1 MTRRF
6 FNRQEKAAIAANAGW
21 KCEIC
26 AQPLADG
33 WHADHRIPYSKG
45 GATDVVNGQALCPP
59 CNIKKG
65 SNTIMTHLRNWQ
77 QEAVDQ
83 FMASASQNFL
93 VTACPGAGKTTFA
106 LSAARAL
113 LDSGKIRR
121 VVVVVPSDA
130 LRTQWAD
137 NMSAGV
143 HLRPLVGGQPV
154 DHSDYH
160 GVVTTYQA
168 VNGSLAHQIRGA
180 IGDNDKAGTLVILDE
195 IHHAA
200 DSSKFG
206 KALAYAFDTVTRRL
220 LLTGT
225 PWRTDERE
233 RMPFVEFDDNNMLK
247 VDYSYDYGEAVKGGV
262 CRAIDFPVVDGMAS
276 WVRDQEEKSERLTV
290 NRSLKGQDL
299 SDAMRTILDPTST
312 GEWMRSVIES
322 AHADLMSIRTEYP
335 RAGGLI
341 VAKNRNHAKRIQKL
355 LRHVT
360 GIDAPVVVSAEDEG
374 GSNSSAREQIERFRT
389 SSEPWIIAVKMIA
402 EGVDVP
408 RLTVGVYATNVT
420 TAMFFTQ
427 VIGRFVRVN
436 KDVQAASRLYIP
448 PSAALWAAAQE
459 IQAMLPQ
466 RLSLEEVAPRDIRD
480 GNGGSGPGD
489 FSVLSSESS
498 GLSQVLTLSG
508 TVDGG
513 LVGKWES
520 FFSATGVPTHY
531 STKVAASGAVPPAP
545 VVEPTELPRHR
556 QREEKRRTIN
566 ELVGRVA
573 YRCYGDFRNK
583 KQVWFDLNRHFGT
596 YSVSDLNLSQLS
608 AAESLL
614 RDQLRTGEQIA

>member
-1 MTRRF
+1 MARRF

-59 CNIKKG
+59 CNMKKG

-77 QEAVDQ
+77 QEAINRFVLSD
-83 FMASASQNFL
+83 SQNFL
-93 VTACPGAGKTTFA
+93 VTACPGAGKTTYA
-106 LSAARAL
+106 LTAAREL
-113 LDSGKIRR
+113 LDAGEVSR

-137 NMSAGV
+137 NTSAGV
-143 HLRPLVGGQPV
+143 DLRPLVGADRI
-154 DHSDYH
+154 DHPDYH

-168 VNGSLAHQIRGA
+168 LTGSVAHMIRGA
-180 IGDNDKAGTLVILDE
+180 IGDGDPRGTLVVLDE

-200 DSSKFG
+200 DSSSYG
-206 KALAYAFDTVTRRL
+206 RSLEYAFEHARSRL

-233 RMPFVEFDDNNMLK
+233 RMPFVEFDKNNMLK
-247 VDYSYDYGEAVKGGV
+247 VDYSYPYGRAVRDGV
-262 CRAIDFPVVDGMAS
+262 CRPIDFPVVDGMAS
-276 WVRDQEEKSERLTV
+276 WVRDQEEKSEQLTV
-290 NRSLKGQDL
+290 NRSLKGRDL
-299 SDAMRTILDPTST
+299 SDAMRTILDPASK
-312 GEWMRSVIES
+312 GEWMRAVIER
-322 AHADLMSIRTEYP
+322 AHADLMSIRTECP

-341 VAKNRNHAKRIQKL
+341 VAKNKIHAKQIQEL

-360 GIDAPVVVSAEDEG
+360 GVNAPVVVSAEDEG
-374 GSNSSAREQIERFRT
+374 GSNKDARKQIERFRT

-402 EGVDVP
+402 EGVDIP

-436 KDVQAASRLYIP
+436 KDVQAVSRLYIP

-459 IQAMLPQ
+459 IQESLPQ
-466 RLSLEEVAPRDIRD
+466 RLSLEEAAPRDIRD
-480 GNGGSGPGD
+480 GNGGSGHGD
-489 FSVLSSESS
+489 FTVLSSESS
-498 GLSQVLTLSG
+498 GLAQVLTLNG

-513 LVGKWES
+513 LVSEWES
-520 FFSATGVPTHY
+520 FFAGCGVPIHF
-531 STKVAASGAVPPAP
+531 SANAAASGGLPPTPNKP
-545 VVEPTELPRHR
+545 VDELPKHR
-556 QREEKRRTIN
+556 QQDEKRAAIN
-566 ELVGRVA
+566 TLVGRVA
-573 YRCYGDFRNK
+573 YKCYGNFRDK
-583 KQVWFDLNRHFGT
+583 RQVWFDLNGYFGVC
-596 YSVSDLNLSQLS
+596 SVEDMSI
-608 AAESLL
+608 
-614 RDQLRTGEQIA
+614 DQLTAAQALLESRLSEGERIA

>member
-26 AQPLADG
+26 AQPLTDG

-77 QEAVDQ
+77 QEAINRFVLSD
-83 FMASASQNFL
+83 SQNFL

-106 LSAARAL
+106 LSAAREL

-137 NMSAGV
+137 NTSAGV
-143 HLRPLVGGQPV
+143 DLRPLVGAERI
-154 DHSDYH
+154 DHPDYH

-168 VNGSLAHQIRGA
+168 LTGTVAHMIRGT
-180 IGDNDKAGTLVILDE
+180 IGDGDPQGTLVILDE

-200 DSSKFG
+200 DSSSYG
-206 KALAYAFDTVTRRL
+206 RALEYAFEHAQSRL

-233 RMPFVEFDDNNMLK
+233 RMPFVEFDDSNMLK
-247 VDYSYDYGEAVKGGV
+247 VDYSYPYGRAVRDDV
-262 CRAIDFPVVDGMAS
+262 CRPIDFPVVDGMAS
-276 WVRDQEEKSERLTV
+276 WVRDQEEKSEQLTV

-299 SDAMRTILDPTST
+299 SDAMRTILDPAST

-341 VAKNRNHAKRIQKL
+341 VAKNKIHAKQIQEL

-360 GIDAPVVVSAEDEG
+360 GVAAPVVVSAEDEG
-374 GSNSSAREQIERFRT
+374 GSNQAARKTIEQFRT
-389 SSEPWIIAVKMIA
+389 SSDPWIIAVKMIA
-402 EGVDVP
+402 EGVDIP

-436 KDVQAASRLYIP
+436 KDVQAVSRLYIP
-448 PSAALWAAAQE
+448 PSATLWAAAQE
-459 IQAMLPQ
+459 IQESLPQ

-489 FSVLSSESS
+489 FTVLSSESS
-498 GLSQVLTLSG
+498 GLSQVLTLNG

-513 LVGKWES
+513 LVGEWES
-520 FFSATGVPTHY
+520 FFAATGVPTHY
-531 STKVAASGAVPPAP
+531 SAKVAASGAVPPPTA
-545 VVEPTELPRHR
+545 VAVEELPKHR
-556 QREEKRRTIN
+556 QREEKREVIN
-566 ELVGRVA
+566 TLVGRVA

-583 KQVWFDLNRHFGT
+583 KQVWFDLNGHFGT
-596 YSVSDLNLSQLS
+596 YSVKDMSIDQLS
-608 AAESLL
+608 AAEALL
-614 RDQLRTGEQIA
+614 RERLGAGEQIA